1 MNNINITGNLT
12 KDIELK
18 STQSGISVCSFNVAV
33 KRPHTKDTTDF
44 IPVTAWRQ
52 NAEYLGRYAHKGNRV
67 GISGSLTARNYE
79 DRDGNKRTAYE
90 ILADSVELLESR
102 SSTQTT
108 TSQYARQKPAA
119 SKPRTEFEQE
129 MEDDLIEIT
138 DENLPF

>member
-52 NAEYLGRYAHKGNRV
+52 NAEYLGRYARKGNRV
-67 GISGSLTARNYE
+67 GISGSLTTRIYE

-102 SSTQTT
+102 SYTQTNT
-108 TSQYARQKPAA
+108 LQSTLKKPAT
-119 SKPRTEFEQE
+119 SKSHTAFERE